1 MMFRPDR
8 IGLIGFALVFL
19 LSFAFHGF
27 GGSEAPS
34 YQPRDDATP
43 RRPAVSDPS
52 PIRRPPPTA
61 PAAVL
66 PPASGGDPAVRI
78 ADSKKGNSTGTA
90 FSIGDGVWMTAR
102 HVLEGCSTYGI
113 VTGRK
118 RVERGFG
125 RILNPNHDL
134 ATFETKR
141 VAAALGFERAGL
153 NREQDA
159 FHFGYPQ
166 GKPADV
172 RSRLLGRMNVV
183 HGRGRRG
190 KEPVIAWAEVKRVPN
205 IGGSLGGISGGPVV
219 DAEGDVIGVTV
230 AGSPRRGRVFTTA
243 PTGLRHMLDLADAT
257 PRESSQGT
265 IDKIVDPVGFP
276 RIGSALR
283 ENFTV
288 AKVVCWV
295 R

>member
-1 MMFRPDR
+1 MIFRPDR
-8 IGLIGFALVFL
+8 LGLIGFALVFIM
-19 LSFAFHGF
+19 SFVFHGF
-27 GGSEAPS
+27 GGSDDPGVR
-34 YQPRDDATP
+34 PREGAVK
-43 RRPAVSDPS
+43 RRPAIGQQT
-52 PIRRPPPTA
+52 PIRRPA
-61 PAAVL
+61 PATPSGLL
-66 PPASGGDPAVRI
+66 PPASGSDPAVRI
-78 ADSKKGNSTGTA
+78 AESKKGNSTGTA

-118 RVERGFG
+118 KVERGYR

-141 VAAALGFERAGL
+141 VASPLGFERAGL
-153 NREQDA
+153 SRDQDA

-190 KEPVIAWAEVKRVPN
+190 KEPVIAWAEIKRVPK
-205 IGGSLGGISGGPVV
+205 ISGSLGGISGGPVV

-243 PTGLRHMLDLADAT
+243 PAGLRHMLDLAGAT
-257 PRESSQGT
+257 PRESSRGT
-265 IDKIVDPVGFP
+265 VDTIVDPTGFP

-283 ENFTV
+283 KNLTV
-288 AKVVCWV
+288 AKVICWV

>member
-1 MMFRPDR
+1 MIFRPDR
-8 IGLIGFALVFL
+8 LGLIGFALVFIM
-19 LSFAFHGF
+19 SFVFHGL
-27 GGSEAPS
+27 GGSDEPGVH
-34 YQPRDDATP
+34 PREGAV
-43 RRPAVSDPS
+43 RRPAVNQQA
-52 PIRRPPPTA
+52 PIRRPPPSA
-61 PAAVL
+61 PTGQL
-66 PPASGGDPAVRI
+66 PPASTSDPAVRI
-78 ADSKKGNSTGTA
+78 EDSKKGNSTGTA

-102 HVLEGCSTYGI
+102 HVLEGCSKYGI

-118 RVERGFG
+118 RVERGFE

-134 ATFETKR
+134 ATFQTKR
-141 VAAALGFERAGL
+141 AAAALGFERAGL
-153 NREQDA
+153 SRDQNA

-205 IGGSLGGISGGPVV
+205 ISGSLGGISGGPVV
-219 DAEGDVIGVTV
+219 DADGDVIGVTV

-243 PTGLRHMLDLADAT
+243 PAGLKHMLALAGAT
-257 PRESSQGT
+257 PRESSRGT
-265 IDKIVDPVGFP
+265 VDGVVDPVGFP
-276 RIGSALR
+276 KIGTALR
-283 ENFTV
+283 ENLTV

-295 R
+295 S

>member
-1 MMFRPDR
+1 MIFRPDR
-8 IGLIGFALVFL
+8 LGLIGFALVFL

-27 GGSEAPS
+27 GGTDEPS
-34 YQPRDDATP
+34 VRPRDGAAV
-43 RRPAVSDPS
+43 RRPAISQPA
-52 PIRRPPPTA
+52 PIRRPPPST
-61 PAAVL
+61 PSTLL
-66 PPASGGDPAVRI
+66 PPASSNDPSVRI
-78 ADSKKGNSTGTA
+78 EASKKGNSTGTA
-90 FSIGDGVWMTAR
+90 FSIGDGIWMTAR

-118 RVERGFG
+118 RVERGYR

-134 ATFETKR
+134 ATFQTKR
-141 VAAALGFERAGL
+141 TAAALGFERAGL
-153 NREQDA
+153 SRDQEA

-172 RSRLLGRMNVV
+172 RSRLLGRMNIV
-183 HGRGRRG
+183 HGPGHRG
-190 KEPVIAWAEVKRVPN
+190 KEPVMAWAEVKRVPN
-205 IGGSLGGISGGPVV
+205 ISGSLGGISGGPVV

-243 PTGLRHMLDLADAT
+243 PTGLKHMLDLAGAT
-257 PRESSQGT
+257 PRESSRGT
-265 IDKIVDPVGFP
+265 VNSVVDPAGFP

-295 R
+295 S